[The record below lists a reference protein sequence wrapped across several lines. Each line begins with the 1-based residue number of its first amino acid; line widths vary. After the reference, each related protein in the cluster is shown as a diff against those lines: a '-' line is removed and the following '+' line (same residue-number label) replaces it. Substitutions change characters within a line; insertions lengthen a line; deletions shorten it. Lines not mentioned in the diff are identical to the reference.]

1 MDFFRG
7 LDVSC
12 STEATYIWITIFK
25 ILFILLLEDKKMIS
39 NCFDIIITP
48 RYFPDLSSW
57 IDNVLFCMVICFSGC
72 KNVKMIPLVGLF
84 IGYHIICY
92 DWSLSFIGDLFKIF
106 GFSINTSSVCC
117 FYKCRNPYR
126 QATCLSIHFWEWV
139 LQSLGG
145 QEKGFDAATRVE
157 ERVRRQDWKL
167 YTERTFG
174 LERDGCA
181 LIPDK
186 ETKWINFSSLL

>member
-12 STEATYIWITIFK
+12 STEATYICITIFK

-92 DWSLSFIGDLFKIF
+92 SWSLSFIGDLFKIF

-126 QATCLSIHFWEWV
+126 VPYRQATCLLFIFGNWSCSLWV
-139 LQSLGG
+139 ARKKDLMRPQELRKEFGG
-145 QEKGFDAATRVE
+145 KSGDCIQKGPSVLREMVAHWSQIRKRNE
-157 ERVRRQDWKL
+157 
-167 YTERTFG
+167 
-174 LERDGCA
+174 
-181 LIPDK
+181 
-186 ETKWINFSSLL
+186 